1 MSAILG
7 DRGQV
12 AAFLNSAK
20 GAATARVIAQQIYD
34 NDDTLADFE
43 LGLGGE
49 LFPAVER
56 ELQRLIDIRD
66 RSERV
71 A

>member
-1 MSAILG
+1 MSAVLG

-20 GAATARVIAQQIYD
+20 GLATARVIAQQIF
-34 NDDTLADFE
+34 DDEDALADFE
-43 LGLGGE
+43 LGLGGD

-56 ELQRLIDIRD
+56 ELQRLIDVRD
-66 RSERV
+66 RADS
-71 A
+71 